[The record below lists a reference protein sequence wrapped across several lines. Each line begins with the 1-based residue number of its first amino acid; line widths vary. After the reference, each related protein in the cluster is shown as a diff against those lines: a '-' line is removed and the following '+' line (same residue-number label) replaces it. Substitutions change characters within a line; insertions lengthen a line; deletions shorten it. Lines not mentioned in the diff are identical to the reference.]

1 MADYL
6 VLIQNA
12 NAWSVVNLSSN
23 KKASPEGE
31 CAAIVE
37 SFNGPGKYVAL
48 RIDNAQVM
56 DVTVEPKLT
65 EVEKVEEPPAPVE
78 EPVEEPPVDPVAE
91 PVAVDPVEAPVEEPV
106 VEPTPTDVTADPVEP
121 SA

>member
-1 MADYL
+1 MADYI
-6 VLIQNA
+6 VLMQNA
-12 NAWSVVNLSSN
+12 NAWSAINLSSN
-23 KKASPEGE
+23 KKANADGE
-31 CAAIVE
+31 SAAIVE

-65 EVEKVEEPPAPVE
+65 EVAKVEAPAEEPPVD
-78 EPVEEPPVDPVAE
+78 EPVEEPP
-91 PVAVDPVEAPVEEPV
+91 PVEEPV
-106 VEPTPTDVTADPVEP
+106 KEEPPVEETATDVPAEP